1 MIGLYEEPEKPNNA
15 IEYPFELTGFQ
26 LNNNYVNLF
35 LLLLLNLVHPNTP
48 HIISFFN
55 ERFFIYVSRV
65 DLVETSVLKVFVTFI
80 NIDKVF

>member
-55 ERFFIYVSRV
+55 EGFLFTLAELIWLKRV
-65 DLVETSVLKVFVTFI
+65 C
-80 NIDKVF
+80 